1 MLKLNISKKERYGRM
16 NVKYPNVL
24 KKIEVIQ
31 LGYDVYV
38 YEDGE
43 RVLTTEIM

>member
-1 MLKLNISKKERYGRM
+1 MSEKELQAYIERVEFEAFLKGT
-16 NVKYPNVL
+16 
-24 KKIEVIQ
+24 KIEVIQ

-43 RVLTTEIM
+43 RILTTEIT

>member
-24 KKIEVIQ
+24 KRIEVIR
-31 LGYDVYV
+31 LGNDVYV
-38 YEDGE
+38 YEDE
-43 RVLTTEIM
+43 KRVLTTKIM